1 MTSCRFG
8 SSDIYLNFDL
18 LLLLL
23 LLLLSEIDLQVKGND
38 LLLSMIC

>member
-23 LLLLSEIDLQVKGND
+23 LLSEIDLQVKGND
-38 LLLSMIC
+38 LLLSVIC